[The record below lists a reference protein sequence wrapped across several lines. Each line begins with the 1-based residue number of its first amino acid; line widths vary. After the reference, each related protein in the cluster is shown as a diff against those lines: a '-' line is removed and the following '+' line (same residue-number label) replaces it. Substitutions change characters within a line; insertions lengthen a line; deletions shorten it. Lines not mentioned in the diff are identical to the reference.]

1 MQARLLGAAHAQ
13 SSALNQVTYPQAH
26 GPGPGPGPGLFAYS
40 QCNQSLPA
48 ALFAHST
55 HSQSHSLIQNQ
66 NQMGVGVGALGSP
79 PPPPVFVPPDAYRPP
94 APATANSRPHALLR
108 QQSAVEMLADEQR
121 GGAPV
126 LLRNA
131 HRLSTPTASQIVSPL
146 LPQPPL
152 FAAASAVAPVADPS
166 RDRLV
171 QLQSTL
177 RQQHTRLSQLLQS
190 LSPGPSQQSLVDGR
204 VRLTPRELD
213 QTLSRQQLRIN
224 AAEFVLRSS
233 DRLSHSRASH
243 GHTSGLEGQLLVRV
257 YCGRGLQTQA
267 AGGGL
272 PAGLGLGM
280 GSPTAASVNERLG
293 GAFAGSGSLIKD
305 LYCVLELDNVR
316 RARSWIRTGIDEFEW
331 DEAFE
336 LELENSRLLSLL
348 IFHWEP
354 SRAQHEHVLHFY
366 GNLSLLHFLHEMQLK
381 TPAQQVRDSSS
392 YKLALKLEPRGLL
405 YLELAYRSIF
415 SVLARVPRAL
425 PSTSGSGSGSSSAST
440 SRSFP
445 VFGVR
450 LELVLEREQA
460 RLEALLLAADGTG
473 APPALLE
480 QLRRQRVPIV
490 LKRAVDEIERR
501 GLDVPG
507 IYRHACSLRPKQQ
520 LRERLEL
527 EDPLGAD
534 LSADAVP
541 DVHVIAGTSRC
552 VAFRSVPVLF
562 CLAPMLFIRVFD

>member
-1 MQARLLGAAHAQ
+1 MQARLLGAPAC
-13 SSALNQVTYPQAH
+13 NQVAAGAGAPGAHLFNHPSLPQ
-26 GPGPGPGPGLFAYS
+26 PQPQPQSLFAR
-40 QCNQSLPA
+40 
-48 ALFAHST
+48 ST
-55 HSQSHSLIQNQ
+55 HTQP
-66 NQMGVGVGALGSP
+66 LGSP
-79 PPPPVFVPPDAYRPP
+79 PAVSYFVPPASGAYVSL
-94 APATANSRPHALLR
+94 ADQSLSHSRPHSLLR
-108 QQSAVEMLADEQR
+108 QQSAVELLVDEQT
-121 GGAPV
+121 GGAAAAAF
-126 LLRNA
+126 LRNS
-131 HRLSTPTASQIVSPL
+131 HRLSTPTANAA
-146 LPQPPL
+146 QPPPASL
-152 FAAASAVAPVADPS
+152 ASFVAGASAASNVNAAPQLVADPS
-166 RDRLV
+166 RERLV

-190 LSPGPSQQSLVDGR
+190 LSPGAGSGSGSQQSLSSVAAAAGVCGR
-204 VRLTPRELD
+204 VRDLGLGLEQQTT

-233 DRLSHSRASH
+233 DRLSHSRAAAAH
-243 GHTSGLEGQLLVRV
+243 GHASGLEGQLLVRV
-257 YCGRGLQTQA
+257 YCGRGLQTQGSASA
-267 AGGGL
+267 ALPMGMALANNGIGIGGG
-272 PAGLGLGM
+272 
-280 GSPTAASVNERLG
+280 G
-293 GAFAGSGSLIKD
+293 GGGSLIKD

-366 GNLSLLHFLHEMQLK
+366 GNLSLLHFLHEMQLQLR
-381 TPAQQVRDSSS
+381 PSSASQPQPVRDSSS

-415 SVLARVPRAL
+415 SVLARLPRAL
-425 PSTSGSGSGSSSAST
+425 SSARSSSFA
-440 SRSFP
+440 

-450 LELVLEREQA
+450 LELVLEREQT

-480 QLRRQRVPIV
+480 QLRRQRVPV
-490 LKRAVDEIERR
+490 ALKRAVDEIERR
-501 GLDVPG
+501 ALDVPG

-527 EDPLGAD
+527 DDPLCAD
-534 LSADAVP
+534 LSPDAVP
-541 DVHVIAGTSRC
+541 DVHVLTGR
-552 VAFRSVPVLF
+552 
-562 CLAPMLFIRVFD
+562 IRFDSKICTHTRPH